1 MTSRRTILKGLV
13 AAPALLAV
21 GCAQRTSTTPAGVL
35 NVGQISNSVAFF
47 PLFIAEQQ
55 GFFTD
60 EGVTLGDRP
69 RLGTGAKVAAALK
82 SGSIDVGAGVI
93 TDAFNLAKIDDG
105 TRIVSSLV
113 SEYYVDIVVPP
124 WYDGPPDDA
133 SQEDKAKSLVGK
145 AIGITGPASGTE
157 ALVKY
162 LFGSIGKNAA
172 TDATLVNLGSVATAA
187 IGALKSKRVDAL
199 AFFQPIAQ
207 QAEAAGVG
215 RAYISPA
222 RGDVPSLRGALHGV
236 TFSTRKLLDRKQKE
250 IVGFQRAIQRALTV
264 VHQDPARTRTLL
276 GEYLKSSKPKTLDAL
291 MPILPREI
299 PTTPALNKK
308 AYQTAVKFH
317 LDSGLIR
324 KAPAFADVIPEAF
337 RDGVF

>member
-1 MTSRRTILKGLV
+1 MTSRRTVLKGLITAPV
-13 AAPALLAV
+13 ALAV
-21 GCAQRTSTTPAGVL
+21 GCAQRESTTPAGVL

-47 PLFIAEQQ
+47 PLFIAEKK

-60 EGVTLGDRP
+60 EGITLGDRP

-82 SGSIDVGAGVI
+82 SGSIDIGAGVI

-113 SEYYVDIVVPP
+113 TEYYVDVVVPP
-124 WYDGPPDDA
+124 SFDGPDDDA
-133 SQEDKAKSLVGK
+133 DLKDKAKALVGK
-145 AIGITGPASGTE
+145 TIGITGPASGTE

-162 LFGSIGKNAA
+162 LFSSVGKNAA
-172 TDATLVNLGSVATAA
+172 TDSTLVNLGSVATAA

-215 RAYISPA
+215 RTYISPA

-236 TFSTRKLLDRKQKE
+236 LFSTRKLLDRKGKD
-250 IVGFQRAIQRALTV
+250 ILGFQRAIQRALTV
-264 VHQDPARTRTLL
+264 VHDTPDEARELL

-291 MPILPREI
+291 MPILKKEVPAS
-299 PTTPALNKK
+299 PALDEK
-308 AYQTAVKFH
+308 AYQTAVRFH

-324 KAPAFADVIPEAF
+324 KAPAFADLIPEAF
-337 RDGVF
+337 RN

>member
-1 MTSRRTILKGLV
+1 MTSRRTVLKGLL
-13 AAPALLAV
+13 AAPAIAAV
-21 GCAQRTSTTPAGVL
+21 GCAQRESTTPAGVL

-47 PLFIAEQQ
+47 PLFIAEKK
-55 GFFTD
+55 GFLAD
-60 EGVTLGDRP
+60 EGVTMGDRP

-105 TRIVSSLV
+105 ARIVSSLV
-113 SEYYVDIVVPP
+113 TEYYVDIVVPP
-124 WYDGPPDDA
+124 SFDGPDDDA
-133 SQEDKAKSLVGK
+133 DPRTKAKALVGRN
-145 AIGITGPASGTE
+145 IGITGPASGTE

-162 LFGSIGKNAA
+162 LFGTIGRNAA
-172 TDATLVNLGSVATAA
+172 TDCTLVNLGSAATAA
-187 IGALKSKRVDAL
+187 IGALKSKRVDVL

-215 RAYISPA
+215 RTYISPA

-236 TFSTRKLLDRKQKE
+236 TFSTKKLLDRKGKE

-264 VHQDPARTRTLL
+264 VHDTPDDARALL

-291 MPILPREI
+291 MPLLPKEM
-299 PTTPALNKK
+299 PATPAVTEKP
-308 AYQTAVKFH
+308 YRTAVRFH

-324 KAPAFADVIPEAF
+324 EAPAFADVIPEAF
-337 RDGVF
+337 RN

>member
-1 MTSRRTILKGLV
+1 MTSRRTVLKGLL
-13 AAPALLAV
+13 AAPVALAV
-21 GCAQRTSTTPAGVL
+21 GCAQRASTTPAGVL

-47 PLFIAEQQ
+47 PLFIAEKQ

-60 EGVTLGDRP
+60 EGVTLGERP

-93 TDAFNLAKIDDG
+93 TDAFNLGKIDDG
-105 TRIVSSLV
+105 MRIVSSLV
-113 SEYYVDIVVPP
+113 TEYYVDIVVPP
-124 WYDGPPDDA
+124 SFDGPDDDA
-133 SQEDKAKSLVGK
+133 DLKDKAKALVGK
-145 AIGITGPASGTE
+145 NIGITGPASGTE

-162 LFGSIGKNAA
+162 LFGSIGRNAA
-172 TDATLVNLGSVATAA
+172 TDATLVNLGSAATAA
-187 IGALKSKRVDAL
+187 IGALKSNRVDVL

-215 RAYISPA
+215 RTYISPA

-236 TFSTRKLLDRKQKE
+236 TFSTRKLLDRKPKE

-264 VHQDPARTRTLL
+264 IHDTPDQARELL

-291 MPILPREI
+291 MPILAKEV
-299 PTTPALNKK
+299 PTTPAVNEK
-308 AYQTAVKFH
+308 AYQTAVRFH
-317 LDSGLIR
+317 LDSGLVR
-324 KAPAFADVIPEAF
+324 TTPAFAAVIPEAL
-337 RDGVF
+337 RN

>member
-1 MTSRRTILKGLV
+1 MTSRRTVLKGLL
-13 AAPALLAV
+13 ATPALLAA

-47 PLFIAEQQ
+47 PLFIAEKN

-60 EGVTLGDRP
+60 EGVTLGERP

-105 TRIVSSLV
+105 ARVVSSLV
-113 SEYYVDIVVPP
+113 TEYYVDIVVPP
-124 WYDGPPDDA
+124 SFDGPDA
-133 SQEDKAKSLVGK
+133 DAGLKDKAKALVGK
-145 AIGITGPASGTE
+145 NIGITGPASGTE

-162 LFGSIGKNAA
+162 LFGVIGRNAA
-172 TDATLVNLGSVATAA
+172 TDATLVNLGSAATSA
-187 IGALKSKRVDAL
+187 IGALKSNRVDVL

-207 QAEAAGVG
+207 QAESAGVG
-215 RAYISPA
+215 RTYISPA

-236 TFSTRKLLDRKQKE
+236 TFSTKKLLDRKDKE

-264 VHQDPARTRTLL
+264 IHDTPDEARALL

-291 MPILPREI
+291 MPILPREMPKT
-299 PTTPALNKK
+299 PTVTEKP
-308 AYQTAVKFH
+308 YRTAVKFH

-337 RDGVF
+337 RN